1 MMVLHAKYTNDAAV
15 KASCLAWAQTQIDY
29 MLGLKGSDRWVGGR
43 NGCVQGAEARR
54 GGALCLLWS
63 GCASQMLH

>member
-54 GGALCLLWS
+54 GGAPCLLWS